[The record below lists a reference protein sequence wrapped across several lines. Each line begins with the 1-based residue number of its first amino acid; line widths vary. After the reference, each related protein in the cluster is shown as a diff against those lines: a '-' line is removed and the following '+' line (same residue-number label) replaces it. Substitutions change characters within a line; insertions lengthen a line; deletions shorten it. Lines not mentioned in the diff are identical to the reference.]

1 MIINPRKKV
10 EAGAGARA
18 PGGAPPI
25 APVQTPS
32 GGGGTGHPGRTGSG
46 DAGAGAPRLERKGTV
61 AVASGKEF
69 MKQLQEAVATPGG
82 GGGGAGGGGGRPPL
96 EYVARPP
103 RPVRSRSRSR
113 SWSRSRSGSRSRSR
127 TWSRSRSG
135 SRSRSRSR
143 SRSWQAGRRGW
154 EGACGVAGG
163 RLRSGHEHWRPLR
176 LPLHLPLAGCRD
188 SVSVFGQGSRF

>member
-69 MKQLQEAVATPGG
+69 MKQLQEAVATPL
-82 GGGGAGGGGGRPPL
+82 PPPAPSL
-96 EYVARPP
+96 PP
-103 RPVRSRSRSR
+103 PPPPPCLQEAV
-113 SWSRSRSGSRSRSR
+113 
-127 TWSRSRSG
+127 
-135 SRSRSRSR
+135 
-143 SRSWQAGRRGW
+143 
-154 EGACGVAGG
+154 
-163 RLRSGHEHWRPLR
+163 
-176 LPLHLPLAGCRD
+176 
-188 SVSVFGQGSRF
+188 